1 MILQNKKYNNNIY
14 NCKCQKRIFL
24 FFYLLLFLINSNVCK
39 LNANFNKVIPYKAL
53 FDSTSYEINKII
65 FKGNISYSETELMKV
80 ISNRPSD
87 RSFVR
92 DIFELYYIEGKKNK
106 ITPKTIL
113 NILSNNINSLEFEL
127 RYLEIQKVNTDIESI
142 KNFYNRNGLHLS
154 NVKFNF
160 FGNKETKENIL
171 EFEIE
176 ENQKFKIESYKYTG
190 LETVDTL
197 VLREIEAIK
206 LIKAGDDFSELNII
220 NEVNKI
226 NEILVNNGYY
236 YSYPQ
241 KPDVFLD
248 TNKFTDVI
256 VINFDIG
263 NRYKVGE
270 IIYKDF
276 LNRQNPLAFKFKQK
290 YIEIK
295 ENEWVSQEK
304 IIRTQRN
311 LVNLNL
317 FENVMIDT
325 IVVPNENT
333 INYKS
338 NKLTND
344 TNNLTNSKSNVEVIK
359 YQNQPSDSLISF
371 LITTKYSKQQDWGI
385 APFINKTAFDELINL
400 GLEGSISHKN
410 WWGAAQN
417 FKFFSNVSIKDINR
431 SINDWLLSE
440 LIYQVGFNYA
450 QPLLWNLD
458 NSKVG
463 FSFTPS
469 FSRRSINN
477 IINISSIVLPIRFPI
492 SLPSK
497 TYFNQILIDFDFE
510 RQLPLENLIIDTL
523 NNQTA
528 QLRQFVNLKA
538 YTDIAENRYSLTSNI
553 IGITLLG
560 DRRNNPFSPTNG
572 YYTNITF
579 DGWNFIL
586 GHSIF
591 EGLSK
596 YYRFQLAHYQFYK
609 SGELS
614 SFALKGRIGATY
626 VFDFE
631 NNYLPIE
638 KQFFAGGANSVRG
651 WESRRLRYT
660 KLTETEVQS
669 PEVYRIYQ
677 DFVGSKTIIEG
688 SFEYRFKFSRPNY
701 RNEFFADM
709 IAKTGFTFFL
719 DFGNSFGWYVE
730 EDKTSINYLD
740 YITKLAVAAG
750 VGFRFDT
757 PVGPFRVDFALPIQG
772 PIPNKPDF
780 IFNRYNAFSDYRIH
794 LGLGHAF

>member
-1 MILQNKKYNNNIY
+1 MIFKNKKYNNNNIPHWI
-14 NCKCQKRIFL
+14 NLKSILIF
-24 FFYLLLFLINSNVCK
+24 FSLLLFLNIIISNDDIYHLK
-39 LNANFNKVIPYKAL
+39 ANTIKVQPYKAM
-53 FDSTSYEINKII
+53 FDSSNYEINRIV
-65 FKGNISYSETELMKV
+65 FKGNISYSSTDLMKV

-92 DIFELYYIEGKKNK
+92 DIFEMYYIEGKKNI
-106 ITPKTIL
+106 ITPKTII
-113 NILSNNINSLEFEL
+113 NILNNNIDRLEFEL
-127 RYLEIQKVNTDIESI
+127 RYLEIQRVNIDIESI
-142 KNFYNRNGLHLS
+142 KNFYNRNGWHLT
-154 NVKFNF
+154 NVNFNF
-160 FGNKETKENIL
+160 YGDKSTKENIL

-176 ENQKFKIESYKYTG
+176 ENQKFKISSYKYSG
-190 LETVDTL
+190 LETVDSL
-197 VLREIEAIK
+197 ILQKIETAKFIK
-206 LIKAGDDFSELNII
+206 DGDNFSEINII
-220 NEVNKI
+220 TEVNKI
-226 NEILVNNGYY
+226 NDILLNNGYY
-236 YSYPQ
+236 YSYPK

-248 TNKFTDVI
+248 TTNYTDVI
-256 VINFDIG
+256 IINFDVG
-263 NRYKVGE
+263 NRYKVGQ
-270 IIYKDF
+270 IIYKDY
-276 LNRQNPLAFKFKQK
+276 LNKQNPLAFRFKQK
-290 YIEIK
+290 YIDFK
-295 ENEWVSQEK
+295 EDEWVSQEK
-304 IIRTQRN
+304 IFRTQRN

-317 FENVMIDT
+317 FENVIIDT
-325 IVVPNENT
+325 IVIPENK
-333 INYKS
+333 IIELSNDS
-338 NKLTND
+338 NKSRSKVED
-344 TNNLTNSKSNVEVIK
+344 INN
-359 YQNQPSDSLISF
+359 QNLPNDSLISF
-371 LITTKYSKQQDWGI
+371 LITSKYSKQQDWGI
-385 APFINKTAFDELINL
+385 APFINKTAFDELVNL
-400 GLEGSISHKN
+400 GLEGSVSHKN

-440 LIYQVGFNYA
+440 VIYQVGFNYS

-469 FSRRSINN
+469 FARRSINN
-477 IINISSIVLPIRFPI
+477 LINISSIVLPVRFPI

-510 RQLPLENLIIDTL
+510 RQLPLDNLVIDTL

-538 YTDIAENRYSLTSNI
+538 YTDLAENKYSLTSNI
-553 IGITLLG
+553 IGITFLG

-572 YYTNITF
+572 YYTNISF

-596 YYRFQLAHYQFYK
+596 YYRFQLAHYQFFQ
-609 SGELS
+609 SGELNA
-614 SFALKGRIGATY
+614 FAFKGRIGATY
-626 VFDFE
+626 VFDFN

-660 KLTETEVQS
+660 QLTATDLQS
-669 PEVYRIYQ
+669 PEVYRVYQ

-688 SFEYRFKFSRPNY
+688 SFEYRYKFSRPNY
-701 RNEFFADM
+701 RNEFLADM
-709 IAKTGFTFFL
+709 IAKSGFTFFL

-730 EDKTSINYLD
+730 EDKTSVNYFD

-780 IFNRYNAFSDYRIH
+780 IFNRYNAISDYRIH